1 MTVDVPSAA
10 AAYVHR
16 RDAPGGG
23 STTHAVIIARGCL
36 VLCVAALLIV
46 SPSAMSQAN
55 TEFETRVLRV
65 VSGDTVIVERDG
77 GEVELRIADIGAPQG
92 SQFLAPSSRT
102 AVDGMVRNR
111 AVRVQVTGVEEGVR
125 IYGRLFAG
133 RLDVARAQV
142 QRGNA
147 WVCWDYALDSE
158 LMPVENE
165 AKRHRRGVWRTM
177 MDVTSRSECRRRPPV
192 PPSAEPKAPAKPN

>member
-1 MTVDVPSAA
+1 MD
-10 AAYVHR
+10 R
-16 RDAPGGG
+16 RLIPF
-23 STTHAVIIARGCL
+23 
-36 VLCVAALLIV
+36 VAALWLA
-46 SPSAMSQAN
+46 SPSAMAQAN
-55 TEFETRVLRV
+55 TEFETRVVRV

-77 GEVELRIADIGAPQG
+77 SEVELRLADIGAPQG

-111 AVRVQVTGVEEGVR
+111 AVRIQVTGVEEGVR

-133 RLDVARAQV
+133 QLDVARAQV
-142 QRGNA
+142 RRGNA

-165 AKRHRRGVWRTM
+165 AQRHRRGVWRSM

-192 PPSAEPKAPAKPN
+192 PPPAEPKAQAKPN

>member
-1 MTVDVPSAA
+1 MDRRLILFAVLWLASSSA
-10 AAYVHR
+10 
-16 RDAPGGG
+16 
-23 STTHAVIIARGCL
+23 IA
-36 VLCVAALLIV
+36 
-46 SPSAMSQAN
+46 QTN
-55 TEFETRVLRV
+55 TEFETRVVRV

-142 QRGNA
+142 HRGNA

-192 PPSAEPKAPAKPN
+192 PPPAEPKAPATPN

>member
-1 MTVDVPSAA
+1 MD
-10 AAYVHR
+10 R
-16 RDAPGGG
+16 RLILF
-23 STTHAVIIARGCL
+23 AVLWLA
-36 VLCVAALLIV
+36 
-46 SPSAMSQAN
+46 SSSAMAQAN
-55 TEFETRVLRV
+55 TEFETRVVRV

-102 AVDGMVRNR
+102 AVDGMVRSR

-125 IYGRLFAG
+125 LYGRLFAG

-165 AKRHRRGVWRTM
+165 AKRHRRGVWRNM

-192 PPSAEPKAPAKPN
+192 PPPAEPKAPAKPN

>member
-1 MTVDVPSAA
+1 MD
-10 AAYVHR
+10 R
-16 RDAPGGG
+16 RLILF
-23 STTHAVIIARGCL
+23 V
-36 VLCVAALLIV
+36 VLWLA
-46 SPSAMSQAN
+46 SSSAMAQAN
-55 TEFETRVLRV
+55 TEFETRVVRV

-177 MDVTSRSECRRRPPV
+177 MDVTSRSECRRRPPA
-192 PPSAEPKAPAKPN
+192 PPPAEPKAPAKPN

>member
-1 MTVDVPSAA
+1 MDRLILFVTVLWL
-10 AAYVHR
+10 
-16 RDAPGGG
+16 AP
-23 STTHAVIIARGCL
+23 
-36 VLCVAALLIV
+36 
-46 SPSAMSQAN
+46 PSAMAQAN
-55 TEFETRVLRV
+55 EEFETRVVRV

-77 GEVELRIADIGAPQG
+77 NEVELRLADIGAPQE

-133 RLDVARAQV
+133 QLNVARAQV

-165 AKRHRRGVWRTM
+165 AQRHRRGVWRSM
-177 MDVTSRSECRRRPPV
+177 MDVTTRSECRRRPPA
-192 PPSAEPKAPAKPN
+192 PSEATKIPARPG